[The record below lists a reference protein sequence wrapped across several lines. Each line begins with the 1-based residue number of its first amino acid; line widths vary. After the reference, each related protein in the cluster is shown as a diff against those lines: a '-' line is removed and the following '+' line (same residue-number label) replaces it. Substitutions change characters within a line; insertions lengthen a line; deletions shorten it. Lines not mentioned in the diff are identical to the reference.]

1 MKIALGSASEL
12 HYQLLLARDLDYLQA
27 AQAEEMMQ
35 RLRRSAPCCTR
46 SANVSNLPSSLAGG
60 C

>member
-12 HYQLLLARDLDYLQA
+12 HYQLLLGRDLDYLPA

-35 RLRRSAPCCTR
+35 ETTEIRAML
-46 SANVSNLPSSLAGG
+46 SSLSKRLQSPQ
-60 C
+60 